1 MLNIFRA
8 LPVTGP
14 GPGAAARRRFSGLDP
29 NAFAGVK
36 MEKRQW
42 D

>member
-1 MLNIFRA
+1 M
-8 LPVTGP
+8 TGADNFAFCHV
-14 GPGAAARRRFSGLDP
+14 PGAAARRRFSGLDP

-36 MEKRQW
+36 MEKRPW